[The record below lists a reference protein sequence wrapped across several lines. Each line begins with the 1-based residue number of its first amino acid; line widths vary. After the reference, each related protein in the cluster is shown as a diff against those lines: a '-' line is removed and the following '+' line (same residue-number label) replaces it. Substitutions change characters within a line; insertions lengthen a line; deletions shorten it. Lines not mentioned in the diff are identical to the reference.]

1 MSDKRIINVYY
12 DIVAGVLRRSVGDQ
26 IRSNEY
32 PYIIYKEKPLV
43 NLRIVTDGDNTAYTG
58 VATSDTFSVSIDDDF
73 DHTTDL
79 MCKTEDAGI
88 NVAGD
93 FAGGNADVSQGQ
105 FSIQLDA
112 YNTAYQTKVGT
123 SEEKK
128 STKLEILGFE
138 IGTADLVFAVRMSFK
153 ALNIQDDS
161 GSVPPEPA
169 DDYWTKVESDARYL
183 ISEKYMEWYTDG
195 GVKKLRFYDE
205 DHNIIGTMP

>member
-1 MSDKRIINVYY
+1 MSDKRIIDVYY
-12 DIVAGVLRRSVGDQ
+12 DIVAGVLRSSDGDE

-43 NLRIVTDGDNTAYTG
+43 NLRIVTDGSNTAYTG
-58 VATSDTFSVSIDDDF
+58 IAITNTFSVSIDSDF

-93 FAGGNADVSQGQ
+93 FNGGNADVANGQ

-112 YNTAYQTKVGT
+112 YNSAYKDKVGT

-138 IGTADLVFAVRMSFK
+138 IATADLIFAVRMYFR

-161 GSVPPEPA
+161 GSVPPAPA
-169 DDYWTKVESDARYL
+169 DDYWTKAESDARYA
-183 ISEKYMEWYTDG
+183 IVNTYMEWYTDG
-195 GVKKLRFYDE
+195 GIKKLRFYDE